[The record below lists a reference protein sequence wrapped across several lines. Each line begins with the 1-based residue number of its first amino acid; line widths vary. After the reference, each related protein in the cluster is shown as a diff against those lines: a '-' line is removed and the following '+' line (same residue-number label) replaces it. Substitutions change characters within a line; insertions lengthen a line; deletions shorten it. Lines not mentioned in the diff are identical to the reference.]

1 MNTEE
6 AKLRAHS
13 LLRQAGLTELPRP
26 VLAGILIIGLVL
38 VLVGIWQFWPRAN
51 ADYIATGKPRAADI
65 GRKRAASAST
75 QVDIVIDVEGAVNA
89 PGLYTLAADSRVGE
103 AIEAAGGFAADAQ
116 PGATNLAQ
124 KLSDGEQIF
133 IPTIEEAQ
141 GATNAA
147 SIATTPSSKQDG
159 KININTANAEE
170 LQELSGVGP
179 PSRDV
184 SSTIAS
190 RRDASPQSRTSR
202 KSRALARPASKTSR
216 TRSAYELP

>member
-6 AKLRAHS
+6 TKLRAHS
-13 LLRQAGLTELPRP
+13 LLRQAGLAELPRP
-26 VLAGILIIGLVL
+26 VLAGILIIGLAL

-51 ADYIATGKPRAADI
+51 ADYIATANQEQKTSDVSAQQA
-65 GRKRAASAST
+65 AST

-133 IPTIEEAQ
+133 IPTIEETQ
-141 GATNAA
+141 GATDAA
-147 SIATTPSSKQDG
+147 SKAATPSSKQNG

-179 PSRDV
+179 ALSGRIIDYRESKGRFSSIEDLKEV
-184 SSTIAS
+184 SGIGE
-190 RRDASPQSRTSR
+190 
-202 KSRALARPASKTSR
+202 
-216 TRSAYELP
+216 TRFENLKDKICV

>member
-13 LLRQAGLTELPRP
+13 LLRQAGLAELPRP

-51 ADYIATGKPRAADI
+51 ADHIATANQEQ
-65 GRKRAASAST
+65 KRSDVSAQQAAST

-103 AIEAAGGFAADAQ
+103 AIEAAGGFAANAQ

-133 IPTIEEAQ
+133 IPTIEETQ

-147 SIATTPSSKQDG
+147 SIATTPSSKHDG

-179 PSRDV
+179 ALSGRIIDYRESKGRFSSIEDLKEV
-184 SSTIAS
+184 SGIGE
-190 RRDASPQSRTSR
+190 
-202 KSRALARPASKTSR
+202 
-216 TRSAYELP
+216 TRFENLKDKICV